1 MMDKYI
7 DELILRKREQ
17 EKAKKYNS
25 LENGYYI
32 AGKIVHF
39 NEEKVMKNFSMF
51 LPDNMGV
58 MSDEIAK
65 IKYPSEFRPRVIFT
79 TLDLSVN
86 MGFSL
91 FHRKFQDSEMEK
103 MCERIMAAIKREHV
117 DYRFYGYKKMN
128 KVSGYRFSF
137 RCHAMDSDLY
147 NMMLIAQL
155 EKHTVLGNFNCPY
168 KDYQNWERGVVL
180 MWETIQVI
188 DWRMNWNAGN

>member
-1 MMDKYI
+1 MDKYI
-7 DELILRKREQ
+7 DDLILKKREQ
-17 EKAKKYNS
+17 KKAEKHNS

-32 AGKIVHF
+32 AGKIVKF
-39 NEEKVMKNFSMF
+39 NEERVMKNFSMY

-58 MSDEIAK
+58 MSDKIAK

-79 TLDLSVN
+79 TLDLNVN

-91 FHRKFQDSEMEK
+91 FHRKFQDSEVEK
-103 MCERIMAAIKREHV
+103 MCERIMAAIKREHM
-117 DYRFYGYKKMN
+117 DYRFYGCKKMD

-137 RCHAMDSDLY
+137 RSHAMDSDLY

-155 EKHTVLGNFNCPY
+155 EEHTVLGNFNCPF
-168 KDYQNWERGVVL
+168 KDYQNWERVVVL
-180 MWETIQVI
+180 MWETIQGI